1 MHAPHRSVSPSLPE
15 ERQSPI
21 ATFKNS
27 LRAWQARY
35 KEQLAARTIVAGKIH
50 KQSETA

>member
-1 MHAPHRSVSPSLPE
+1 MHTPHRSVSPSLPE
-15 ERQSPI
+15 ERQPPI

-35 KEQLAARTIVAGKIH
+35 KAQVAARAVVAGKARKH
-50 KQSETA
+50 SETA